1 MKNWYVAYTQPGGED
16 KAMFNLR
23 RQGFEAYLP
32 KISTTRRH
40 ARRVDRVRR
49 PLFPRYLFVRMN
61 LSAERWRAIHS
72 TIGVTHLICN
82 GDTPVPMPEMVI
94 EEIRARESQDGVVK
108 LFDAARFHAGDAVRV
123 TDGPLLDRMGLF
135 ESMGSEN
142 RVVILLNILGR
153 ELKVGLPEEFVAACA

>member
-23 RQGFEAYLP
+23 RQNFEAYLP

-40 ARRVDRVRR
+40 ARRVEQVRR
-49 PLFPRYLFVRMN
+49 PLFPRYLFVRMD

-94 EEIRARESQDGVVK
+94 EEIQARESKDGVVK

-123 TDGPLLDRMGLF
+123 TDGPLLDRTGFF
-135 ESMGSEN
+135 ESMGSES